1 MKTCPQCRN
10 IFNDDLNFCLDD
22 GTTLI
27 YESDAEKTI
36 AFANEIPTQIIP
48 PAQVTSQISTSNSS
62 KWLFL
67 IIGVL
72 TTALAGMVLFI
83 FIFRENKEDTN
94 VLANVKNTET
104 NAKPLEK
111 KSEPAGKDISNS
123 NETNSVKTEK
133 AVNSVSNT
141 IPNPVV
147 NESLSPDGVWMG
159 DWNSKSADYTANVTL
174 EEKNGKVNG
183 RIVWTLTHTK
193 NQKKSYKIGATAVEY
208 VQGTYDSQTRIL
220 NLRGIRKDD
229 PNSIVILDR
238 YNLSLSADNQTIIG
252 KSINGKLI
260 LRR

>member
-10 IFNDDLNFCLDD
+10 IFDDDLNFCLDD

-27 YESDAEKTI
+27 YKSDAERTI
-36 AFANEIPTQIIP
+36 AFSNETPTQIIP
-48 PAQVTSQISTSNSS
+48 PAQVTRQISTNNSS

-67 IIGVL
+67 IIGIL
-72 TTALAGMVLFI
+72 GTASIAMVLFI
-83 FIFRENKEDTN
+83 FIFRENKEDTD

-111 KSEPAGKDISNS
+111 KSDLAEKNVS
-123 NETNSVKTEK
+123 NEVNTVKTEK

-147 NESLSPDGVWMG
+147 NESLSPNGIWMG
-159 DWNSKSADYTANVTL
+159 DWNSKSADYTANVTF
-174 EEKNGKVNG
+174 EEKNGKVDG

-229 PNSIVILDR
+229 PNDIVILDR
-238 YNLSLSADNQTIIG
+238 YKLSLSDDNQTIIG
-252 KSINGKLI
+252 KSLNGKLI